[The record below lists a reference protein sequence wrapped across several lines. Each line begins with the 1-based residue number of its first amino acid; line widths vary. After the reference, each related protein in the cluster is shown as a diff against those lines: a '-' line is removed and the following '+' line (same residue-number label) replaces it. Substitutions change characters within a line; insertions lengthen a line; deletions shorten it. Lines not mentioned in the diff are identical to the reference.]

1 MGEERKK
8 VLEML
13 AAGKIS
19 ADEAEK
25 LLDKLAGCASQARIA
40 DSAAASSTQAV
51 GKPKYLRIIV
61 DKPGRD
67 QVNVRIPLALAGT
80 GQRLLGVMP
89 TLLAERLAEYGLDA
103 RVLSLRMQSLAGSTD
118 FESLRDVNIDV
129 DKGDG
134 RKVRVYCE

>member
-19 ADEAEK
+19 AEEAEK
-25 LLDKLAGCASQARIA
+25 LLDKLASGPGNQASAS
-40 DSAAASSTQAV
+40 DPAAASPAQAA
-51 GKPKYLRIIV
+51 GKPKYLRIVV

-67 QVNVRIPLALAGT
+67 QVNVRIPLSLVGS
-80 GQRLLGVMP
+80 GQRLLAVMP
-89 TLLAERLAEYGLDA
+89 ARVTERLAEYGIDPA
-103 RVLSLRMQSLAGSTD
+103 MLSSADCKD

-129 DKGDG
+129 DKGNG
-134 RKVRVYCE
+134 KKVRIFCE